1 MRLPSLLSL
10 IGFIIFIAATFCP
23 MLSAFGLVTMNVYKM
38 NQPFGLLMLLV
49 GVIGILTTFLNQ
61 VKVSRFTA
69 FASLA
74 LAALLLLAA
83 FLKVKTSFSF
93 IPFKGIAAFL
103 TSKIKFR
110 WGWIVLFVGPVLA
123 VLGAL
128 TSRKSLIVP
137 PQPTNEAA

>member
-10 IGFIIFIAATFCP
+10 IGFIILIAATYCP

-38 NQPFGLLMLLV
+38 NQPFGLLLLMV
-49 GVIGILTTFLNQ
+49 GIIGILCTFFNQ
-61 VKVSRFTA
+61 TKVTRFTA
-69 FASLA
+69 FMSLG

-103 TSKIKFR
+103 TSKIRFR
-110 WGWIVLFVGPVLA
+110 WGWIVLFGGPLLA
-123 VLGAL
+123 VTGAL
-128 TSRKSLIVP
+128 ASKTKLIVP
-137 PQPTNEAA
+137 PKETTATL